1 MRCRFLLVVVVLS
14 LSLALPLQAGD
25 LWWPGPE
32 YPTPR
37 KDAAP
42 AWLLGR
48 KINFSRWDGG
58 PLEVCKGMLSGWP
71 YFNAPWPDVVDAT
84 SRWYDPETIDLVE
97 AMGFNFIWLTFNVG
111 YSIEKERHQWELLG
125 DYVKACHERGIKVAA
140 YLSSTNM
147 FVDDMFVCEP
157 RSKGWQL
164 LDANDEPV
172 PYGSASYAR
181 IGRITRVRA
190 DITNPEW
197 KAYMKRRI
205 DAVIDAGFDA
215 IEYDNTWWVIRGRKS
230 ERMFAEFLVRNEFV
244 DTREARFIFQMEV
257 MKRLCLEMLDYARKR
272 KGDMVIMVNSNRPK
286 YTMSRACNVI
296 STEDGY
302 EPGYYSF
309 EQGHEIRSTD
319 SLEPVWEDEFVDID
333 AESFDA
339 EKMVTNLGRLRLL
352 KGLDEGWKPVIVEFG
367 GRRNGHR
374 FLNHY
379 PPLGFQLAV
388 GECNAALASLQGFQE
403 GLPLLHLYE
412 RKPEVM
418 KIAAAANRAHRFV
431 GEHQRHFVGAR
442 YKGDVALITDDRLPV
457 FGGERP
463 REGFLTDLVRANV
476 QFDVVFEDR
485 ISQKN
490 LRRYQC
496 VVVYDAKL
504 ISDRA
509 LDVLVRHARDG
520 GRTTVY
526 GQIGAMDRWGQP
538 RQKNPMLANGPWDKA
553 RNDTDLM
560 DFVRENTTPSFE
572 VVDCPY
578 VLFTITRTGD
588 GSEAVH
594 LLNYRKHP
602 LENVRVRYPGGRKL
616 RLLALTEGCDRIR
629 EGALR
634 NEWIIPR
641 LGVYSILVATD

>member
-1 MRCRFLLVVVVLS
+1 MKCRFLFVTVVTFICVAPVS
-14 LSLALPLQAGD
+14 AGD
-25 LWWPGPE
+25 IRWPGPE
-32 YPTPR
+32 YSKPQ
-37 KDAAP
+37 KYSAP
-42 AWLLGR
+42 AWLLDR
-48 KINFSRWDGG
+48 KLNFSRWDGG

-84 SRWYDPETIDLVE
+84 SRWYDPETVELVE

-111 YSIEKERHQWELLG
+111 YSIEKERHQWDLLG
-125 DYVKACHERGIKVAA
+125 DYVRACHQRGIKVAA

-147 FVDDMFVCEP
+147 FIDDMFVREP
-157 RSKGWQL
+157 RSKDWQL
-164 LDANDEPV
+164 LDEKDEPI

-190 DITNPEW
+190 DITNRQW
-197 KAYMKRRI
+197 KEYMKRRI

-215 IEYDNTWWVIRGRKS
+215 IEYDNTWWVIRGKRS
-230 ERMFAEFLVRNEFV
+230 EKMFAEFLAENRFV

-302 EPGYYSF
+302 EPGYYRF
-309 EQGHEIRSTD
+309 ERGHEIRSTD
-319 SLEPVWEDEFVDID
+319 ALKPVWEDELVDID
-333 AESFDA
+333 AEPFDPDM
-339 EKMVTNLGRLRLL
+339 MVTNLGRLRLL
-352 KGLDEGWKPVIVEFG
+352 KGLDAGWKPVIVEFG

-412 RKPEVM
+412 RKSRVM
-418 KIAAAANRAHRFV
+418 KIAEAAKKAHRFV
-431 GEHQRHFVGAR
+431 SRHQEHFVGAR
-442 YKGDVALITDDRLPV
+442 YSSDVAFVTDDRLPV

-463 REGFLTDLVRANV
+463 REGILTDLARANV

-485 ISQKN
+485 ISEKN

-496 VVVYDAKL
+496 VVVYDARL
-504 ISDRA
+504 ISDEA
-509 LDVLVRHARDG
+509 LAVLARHARSG
-520 GRTTVY
+520 GRMIVY
-526 GQIGAMDRWGQP
+526 GRTGAMDRWGQS
-538 RQKNPMLANGPWDKA
+538 RRNNPMLADGPWKAA
-553 RNDTDLM
+553 RNDADIL
-560 DFVRENTTPSFE
+560 DFIHENTRPSFE

-578 VLFTITRTGD
+578 VLLTTTRSQD
-588 GSEAVH
+588 GSSAVH
-594 LLNYRKHP
+594 LLNYRKHT
-602 LENVRVRYPGGRKL
+602 LENVRIRCSGGRKP
-616 RLLALTEGCDRIR
+616 RLLALTRGCDRIDK
-629 EGALR
+629 GPKPG
-634 NEWIIPR
+634 EWIIPK
-641 LGVYSILVATD
+641 LGVYSILIVED

>member
-1 MRCRFLLVVVVLS
+1 VPV
-14 LSLALPLQAGD
+14 PAGD

-32 YPTPR
+32 YPKPE
-37 KDAAP
+37 KASAP
-42 AWLLGR
+42 AWLLNQ
-48 KINFSRWDGG
+48 KLNFSRWDGG

-71 YFNAPWPDVVDAT
+71 YFNAPWPNVVDAT
-84 SRWYDPETIDLVE
+84 SRWYDPETVELVE

-111 YSIEKERHQWELLG
+111 YSIEKERHQWDLLG

-147 FVDDMFVCEP
+147 FVDDMFAREP
-157 RSKGWQL
+157 RSKDWQL
-164 LDANDEPV
+164 LDEKDEPV

-197 KAYMKRRI
+197 KEYMKRRI
-205 DAVIDAGFDA
+205 DAVIDTGFDA
-215 IEYDNTWWVIRGRKS
+215 IEYDNTWWVIRGKKS
-230 ERMFAEFLVRNEFV
+230 EAMFAEFLAKNKFV
-244 DTREARFIFQMEV
+244 DTREARFIFQLEV

-302 EPGYYSF
+302 EPGYYRF
-309 EQGHEIRSTD
+309 ERGHEIRSTD
-319 SLEPVWEDEFVDID
+319 ALKGVWEDEFVDID
-333 AESFDA
+333 TEPFDA
-339 EKMVTNLGRLRLL
+339 EKMVTNLGRLRVL
-352 KGLDEGWKPVIVEFG
+352 KGLDEGFKPVIVEFG

-403 GLPLLHLYE
+403 GLALLHLYE

-418 KIAAAANRAHRFV
+418 KIAEAANKAHRFV
-431 GEHQRHFVGAR
+431 SEHERHFVGASYR
-442 YKGDVALITDDRLPV
+442 ADVAFVTDDRLGV
-457 FGGERP
+457 FAGERP

-485 ISQKN
+485 ISEKN
-490 LRRYQC
+490 LRRYEC

-504 ISDRA
+504 ISDESLA
-509 LDVLVRHARDG
+509 SLARHARQG
-520 GRTTVY
+520 GRMIVY
-526 GQIGAMDRWGQP
+526 GQAGAMDRWGQS
-538 RQKNPMLANGPWDKA
+538 RQKNPMLADGPWRRA
-553 RNDTDLM
+553 GNEAALM
-560 DFVRENTTPSFE
+560 DFIGKNMMPSFE

-578 VLFTITRTGD
+578 VLFTVTQSGD
-588 GSEAVH
+588 GSFVVH
-594 LLNYRKHP
+594 LLNYRKHT
-602 LENVRVRYPGGRKL
+602 LENVRVRCEGGGKL
-616 RLLALTEGCDRIR
+616 RLLALTQGCDRIIR
-629 EGALR
+629 GPTR
-634 NEWIIPR
+634 GEWIIPR
-641 LGVYSILVATD
+641 LGVYSILVAEDR

>member
-1 MRCRFLLVVVVLS
+1 MRCRFLVAVVLI
-14 LSLALPLQAGD
+14 LVFAVPVPAGD
-25 LWWPGPE
+25 LWWPGSE
-32 YPTPR
+32 YPKPEKT
-37 KDAAP
+37 AAP
-42 AWLLGR
+42 AWLLDR
-48 KINFSRWDGG
+48 KLNFSRWDGG

-71 YFNAPWPDVVDAT
+71 YFNAPWPNVVDAT
-84 SRWYDPETIDLVE
+84 SRWYDPETVELVE

-111 YSIEKERHQWELLG
+111 YSIEKERHQWDLLG
-125 DYVKACHERGIKVAA
+125 DYVKACHARGIKVAA

-147 FVDDMFVCEP
+147 FVDDMFVMEP

-164 LDANDEPV
+164 LDEKDEPV

-197 KAYMKRRI
+197 KEYMKRRI
-205 DAVIDAGFDA
+205 DAVIDTGFDA
-215 IEYDNTWWVIRGRKS
+215 IEYDNTWWVIRGRRS
-230 ERMFAEFLVRNEFV
+230 EKMFAEFLAKNEFV
-244 DTREARFIFQMEV
+244 DTREARFIFQTEV

-302 EPGYYSF
+302 EPGYYRF
-309 EQGHEIRSTD
+309 ERGHEIRSTD
-319 SLEPVWEDEFVDID
+319 ALRPVWEDEFVDID
-333 AESFDA
+333 AEPFDA
-339 EKMVTNLGRLRLL
+339 EKMVTNLGRLRVL

-418 KIAAAANRAHRFV
+418 KIAEAANKAHRFV
-431 GEHQRHFVGAR
+431 SEHERHFVGAR
-442 YKGDVALITDDRLPV
+442 YKADVAFVTDDRLPV
-457 FGGERP
+457 FAGERP

-485 ISQKN
+485 ISEKN

-504 ISDRA
+504 ISDESLA
-509 LDVLVRHARDG
+509 SLSRHAREG
-520 GRTTVY
+520 GQMIVY
-526 GQIGAMDRWGQP
+526 GQTGAMDRWGQP
-538 RQKNPMLANGPWDKA
+538 RQKNPMLADGPWKTA
-553 RNDTDLM
+553 RNEAALL
-560 DFVRENTTPSFE
+560 DFIRKNTTPSFE
-572 VVDCPY
+572 VLDCRY
-578 VLFTITRTGD
+578 VLFTVTQSGD
-588 GSEAVH
+588 GSFVVH
-594 LLNYRKHP
+594 LLNYRKHA
-602 LENVRVRYPGGRKL
+602 LENVRVRCGDGGKL
-616 RLLALTEGCDRIR
+616 RLLALTPGCDQIR
-629 EGALR
+629 KGPTR
-634 NEWIIPR
+634 GEWIIPR
-641 LGVYSILVATD
+641 LGVYSILVAKD

>member
-1 MRCRFLLVVVVLS
+1 MRCRFLFVVVLS
-14 LSLALPLQAGD
+14 LVFVAPVTAGD

-32 YPTPR
+32 FAKPEKTSAPT
-37 KDAAP
+37 
-42 AWLLGR
+42 WLLNQ
-48 KINFSRWDGG
+48 KLNFSRWDGG

-71 YFNAPWPDVVDAT
+71 YFNAPWPNVVDAT
-84 SRWYDPETIDLVE
+84 SRWYDPETVELVE

-111 YSIEKERHQWELLG
+111 YSIEKERHQWDLLG

-147 FVDDMFVCEP
+147 FVDDMFVREP

-164 LDANDEPV
+164 LDEKDEPV
-172 PYGSASYAR
+172 PYGSASYGR

-197 KAYMKRRI
+197 KEYMKRRI

-230 ERMFAEFLVRNEFV
+230 EKMFAEFLARNGFV

-272 KGDMVIMVNSNRPK
+272 KPDMVIMANSNRPK

-302 EPGYYSF
+302 EPGYYRF
-309 EQGHEIRSTD
+309 ERGHEIRSTD
-319 SLEPVWEDEFVDID
+319 ALKPVWEDEFVDID
-333 AESFDA
+333 AEPFDV

-412 RKPEVM
+412 RKGEVM
-418 KIAAAANRAHRFV
+418 KIAEAANKAHRFV
-431 GEHQRHFVGAR
+431 SEHDRHFVGAR
-442 YKGDVALITDDRLPV
+442 YKADVAFVTDDRLPV

-463 REGFLTDLVRANV
+463 REGFVTDLVRANV
-476 QFDVVFEDR
+476 QFDVLFEDR

-490 LRRYQC
+490 LDRYQC

-509 LDVLVRHARDG
+509 LDVLIRHAGGGERMIVY
-520 GRTTVY
+520 GRT
-526 GQIGAMDRWGQP
+526 GAMDRWGQP
-538 RQKNPMLANGPWDKA
+538 RKNNPMVADGPWKTA
-553 RNDTDLM
+553 RNEADILH
-560 DFVRENTTPSFE
+560 FVRQNTTPSFG
-572 VVDCPY
+572 VIDCPY
-578 VLFTITRTGD
+578 VLFTVTRSGD
-588 GSEAVH
+588 GSEAIH
-594 LLNYRKHP
+594 LLNYRKHA
-602 LENVRVRYPGGRKL
+602 LDNVRVRCEGGGKL
-616 RLLALTEGCDRIR
+616 RLLALTTGCDRIKKGPMR
-629 EGALR
+629 G
-634 NEWIIPR
+634 EWIIPK
-641 LGVYSILVATD
+641 LGVYSILVAEN